1 MCLEL
6 SLSRK
11 VDLIRPLIG
20 DANLLVRTG
29 IRAILTETF
38 AITEVGE
45 ASSGAEVIE
54 HLRQRPWSLCILDV
68 SLPER
73 GGLEIGRYIRK
84 GHRKTPLLFLCSR
97 SDRQYAATAL
107 REGAKGFILRD
118 CSREDFVIAV
128 RTVLDGGIHIGPDVS
143 DHLITHDGDDRP
155 PYARLS
161 QRELQIFRKLALGTA
176 LTVISRA
183 LSISPKSVS
192 TYRSRIL
199 EKMQCNNNAEIT
211 SYAIREGII

>member
-1 MCLEL
+1 M
-6 SLSRK
+6 
-11 VDLIRPLIG
+11 IRPLIG

-29 IRAILTETF
+29 IRAILAEAF
-38 AITEVGE
+38 AITEFGE
-45 ASSGAEVIE
+45 AASGAELIE
-54 HLRQRPWSLCILDV
+54 HLRQHCWSLCILDV

-73 GGLEIGRYIRK
+73 GGMEIGRYIRK

-107 REGAKGFILRD
+107 KEGAKGIILRD
-118 CSREDFVIAV
+118 CSREDLVTAV
-128 RTVLDGGIHIGPDVS
+128 RTVLDGGMYIGPEVS
-143 DHLITHDGDDRP
+143 DHALHHDSDGRP

-176 LTVISRA
+176 LTVIGRD

-199 EKMQCNNNAEIT
+199 EKVRCSNNAEIT
-211 SYAIREGII
+211 RYAIREGII